1 MKKRSAIA
9 FAIAAALA
17 APFAFAQDQDKD
29 KDKDKDVPPMPPVQS
44 QAGVHAQAH
53 SSAATRAT
61 FAEIDTDH
69 DGRISIDEAGD
80 DETLASGF
88 VDLDADNDGY
98 VTDAEYRAGMKAEMP
113 QDDDGGDESDGD

>member
-1 MKKRSAIA
+1 MKQPSVIA
-9 FAIAAALA
+9 LAIAAAFA
-17 APFAFAQDQDKD
+17 APLAFAQDHGQD
-29 KDKDKDVPPMPPVQS
+29 VPPVQS

-53 SSAATRAT
+53 SAAATRAT

-113 QDDDGGDESDGD
+113 HGATDDDGDVDEPDGD